1 MQAISLFAG
10 VGGFELGFER
20 AGIETILQAEQDEK
34 CQHVLERHWPNVE
47 RVNDVRDVGQ
57 KATSVGRDGGEL
69 GHRGGSSTERTR
81 QHRIGAGD
89 GLGNCDLIYGG
100 FPCQDLSVAG
110 RRAGLGGERSSLWFE
125 FARVLDAVRPRWCV
139 VENVPGLLSSAG
151 GRDFGIILHDLDEL
165 GYDIAWG
172 TLDAQHFG
180 VPQRRRRVFVVA
192 GPRGP
197 GPAAVLALAEGGS
210 GDFASREE
218 EGAPAPIGS
227 AKGVARALGA
237 VGGGNDYG
245 ANKGTLVAPEQ
256 AGHLIATAITVSAGH
271 HGHSSPRGD
280 GADNLVYPA
289 LDARHGKGA
298 SSSVDQAPPI
308 LTSPVTAKWAKGS
321 GGPSGD
327 EAQNLV
333 VADAPGSQENS
344 SATMVM
350 EGRYTRN
357 GRGGPSEIVPA
368 LRSQMGGTG
377 KGDSM
382 PLVNGV
388 RRLMP
393 IECERLMGWPDD
405 WTRWDADGNEIADSH
420 RYRMCGNGVVAP
432 VAEWIGHRLVRVDS
446 LLA

>member
-1 MQAISLFAG
+1 MQAISLFSG

-47 RVNDVRDVGQ
+47 RVNDVRDITTGT
-57 KATSVGRDGGEL
+57 A
-69 GHRGGSSTERTR
+69 
-81 QHRIGAGD
+81 
-89 GLGNCDLIYGG
+89 DLIYGG
-100 FPCQDLSVAG
+100 FPCQDVSVAG
-110 RRAGLGGERSSLWFE
+110 RREGLRGERSSLWFE

-151 GRDFGIILHDLDEL
+151 GRDFGIILRDLDEL
-165 GYDIAWG
+165 GYAIAWG

-180 VPQRRRRVFVVA
+180 VPQRRRRVFVIG

-210 GDFASREE
+210 GDSPESGTAGQDVAHTLTASASQSSWK
-218 EGAPAPIGS
+218 GADHEDYILAKPIAS
-227 AKGVARALGA
+227 HHRRDDLDTSTYV
-237 VGGGNDYG
+237 
-245 ANKGTLVAPEQ
+245 
-256 AGHLIATAITVSAGH
+256 IASAITASAGH

-289 LDARHGKGA
+289 LDARHGKGPN
-298 SSSVDQAPPI
+298 SSVAQAPPI
-308 LTSPVTAKWAKGS
+308 PTSPVTAKWATGS

-333 VADAPGSQENS
+333 VPD
-344 SATMVM
+344 V
-350 EGRYTRN
+350 R
-357 GRGGPSEIVPA
+357 
-368 LRSQMGGTG
+368 
-377 KGDSM
+377 
-382 PLVNGV
+382 GV

>member
-1 MQAISLFAG
+1 MQAISLFSG

-57 KATSVGRDGGEL
+57 KATSVGRDGEL
-69 GHRGGSSTERTR
+69 GHGASTDAERER

-165 GYDIAWG
+165 GYDVAWG

-180 VPQRRRRVFVVA
+180 VPQRRRRVFVIG

-197 GPAAVLALAEGGS
+197 GPAAVLALAEGGTGDSQAGGTAGQGATGTLGS
-210 GDFASREE
+210 GPHGSRHDPDGED
-218 EGAPAPIGS
+218 AYIVNTLQP
-227 AKGVARALGA
+227 
-237 VGGGNDYG
+237 VGGEPDDND
-245 ANKGTLVAPEQ
+245 AQ
-256 AGHLIATAITVSAGH
+256 AGHLIATAITASAGH
-271 HGHSSPRGD
+271 HGHSSPRDD
-280 GADNLVYPA
+280 GADNPVYP
-289 LDARHGKGA
+289 
-298 SSSVDQAPPI
+298 
-308 LTSPVTAKWAKGS
+308 TVTAKWAKGS

-446 LLA
+446 LLANSPADAPGGGRGSPTM

>member
-1 MQAISLFAG
+1 MQAISLFSG

-20 AGIETILQAEQDEK
+20 AGIETILQAEQDAK

-47 RVNDVRDVGQ
+47 RVNDVRDI
-57 KATSVGRDGGEL
+57 T
-69 GHRGGSSTERTR
+69 
-81 QHRIGAGD
+81 AGTA
-89 GLGNCDLIYGG
+89 DLIYGG

-110 RRAGLGGERSSLWFE
+110 RRAGLGGDRSSLWFE
-125 FARVLDAVRPRWCV
+125 FARVLGAVRPRWCV

-180 VPQRRRRVFVVA
+180 VPQRRRRVFVIG

-197 GPAAVLALAEGGS
+197 GPAAVLALAEGGT
-210 GDFASREE
+210 GDSQA
-218 EGAPAPIGS
+218 GGTAGQD
-227 AKGVARALGA
+227 VAGTL
-237 VGGGNDYG
+237 GGG
-245 ANKGTLVAPEQ
+245 
-256 AGHLIATAITVSAGH
+256 AGSRGWADDLDRATFIATAITASAGH

-333 VADAPGSQENS
+333 VPDI
-344 SATMVM
+344 
-350 EGRYTRN
+350 R
-357 GRGGPSEIVPA
+357 
-368 LRSQMGGTG
+368 
-377 KGDSM
+377 
-382 PLVNGV
+382 GV

-405 WTRWDADGNEIADSH
+405 WTRWDVDGNEIADSH

-446 LLA
+446 LLANSPADAPGGGRGSPTM

>member
-20 AGIETILQAEQDEK
+20 AGIETILQAEQDAK

-47 RVNDVRDVGQ
+47 RVNDVRDITTGT
-57 KATSVGRDGGEL
+57 A
-69 GHRGGSSTERTR
+69 
-81 QHRIGAGD
+81 
-89 GLGNCDLIYGG
+89 DLIYGG

-110 RRAGLGGERSSLWFE
+110 RRAGLGGDRSSLWFE
-125 FARVLDAVRPRWCV
+125 FARVLDAIRPRWCV

-180 VPQRRRRVFVVA
+180 VPQRRRRVFIVG

-197 GPAAVLALAEGGS
+197 GPAAVLALAEGGTGDSQAS
-210 GDFASREE
+210 GTAGQD
-218 EGAPAPIGS
+218 
-227 AKGVARALGA
+227 VAGTL
-237 VGGGNDYG
+237 GGG
-245 ANKGTLVAPEQ
+245 
-256 AGHLIATAITVSAGH
+256 AGSRGWADDLDRATFIATA
-271 HGHSSPRGD
+271 
-280 GADNLVYPA
+280 GAE
-289 LDARHGKGA
+289 
-298 SSSVDQAPPI
+298 
-308 LTSPVTAKWAKGS
+308 
-321 GGPSGD
+321 PSGD

-333 VADAPGSQENS
+333 VPDVTPRGYTVHGTGGGGGGASATDLAGAIRTRAPGSQENCS
-344 SATMVM
+344 TTV
-350 EGRYTRN
+350 
-357 GRGGPSEIVPA
+357 A
-368 LRSQMGGTG
+368 LQSQ
-377 KGDSM
+377 
-382 PLVNGV
+382 GV

-405 WTRWDADGNEIADSH
+405 WTRWDAAGNEIADSH

-446 LLA
+446 LLASSPANAPAGG

>member
-20 AGIETILQAEQDEK
+20 AGIETILQAEQDAK

-47 RVNDVRDVGQ
+47 RVNDVRDITTGT
-57 KATSVGRDGGEL
+57 A
-69 GHRGGSSTERTR
+69 
-81 QHRIGAGD
+81 
-89 GLGNCDLIYGG
+89 DLIYGG

-125 FARVLDAVRPRWCV
+125 FARVLGAIRPRWCV

-180 VPQRRRRVFVVA
+180 VPQRRRRVFIVG

-197 GPAAVLALAEGGS
+197 GPAAVLALAEGGTGDSQAS
-210 GDFASREE
+210 GTAGQD
-218 EGAPAPIGS
+218 
-227 AKGVARALGA
+227 VAGTL
-237 VGGGNDYG
+237 GGG
-245 ANKGTLVAPEQ
+245 
-256 AGHLIATAITVSAGH
+256 AGSRGWADNLDRATFIATA
-271 HGHSSPRGD
+271 
-280 GADNLVYPA
+280 GAE
-289 LDARHGKGA
+289 
-298 SSSVDQAPPI
+298 
-308 LTSPVTAKWAKGS
+308 
-321 GGPSGD
+321 PSGD

-333 VADAPGSQENS
+333 VPDVSGTLDASDRGLLDRTEGHGAYVVEHHTPPITPRGYTVHGTDPPTQRVVSATDLAGAVRTRAPGSQENS
-344 SATMVM
+344 STTIVM

>member
-1 MQAISLFAG
+1 MQAISLFSG

-57 KATSVGRDGGEL
+57 KATSVGRDGEL
-69 GHRGGSSTERTR
+69 GHGASTDAERER

-165 GYDIAWG
+165 GYDVAWG

-180 VPQRRRRVFVVA
+180 VPQRRRRVFVIG

-197 GPAAVLALAEGGS
+197 GPAAVLALAEGGT
-210 GDFASREE
+210 GDS
-218 EGAPAPIGS
+218 PAGGT
-227 AKGVARALGA
+227 AGQDVAGTL
-237 VGGGNDYG
+237 GGG
-245 ANKGTLVAPEQ
+245 
-256 AGHLIATAITVSAGH
+256 AGRRDWADDLDRATFIATAITASAGH
-271 HGHSSPRGD
+271 HGHSSPRDD
-280 GADNLVYPA
+280 GADNPVYP
-289 LDARHGKGA
+289 
-298 SSSVDQAPPI
+298 
-308 LTSPVTAKWAKGS
+308 TVTAKWAKGS

-405 WTRWDADGNEIADSH
+405 WTRWDVDGNEIADSH

-446 LLA
+446 LLANSPADAPGGGRGSPTM